1 MFAEN
6 DEDDVDQSQGSS
18 FLKVYKEGE
27 EEEDLENE
35 KKLTK
40 DQVKFT
46 DDNADEEDNDDEE
59 PKDKS
64 LLIAEIGSKTF
75 DQKERK

>member
-1 MFAEN
+1 MFADN

-18 FLKVYKEGE
+18 FLKVYKEGD
-27 EEEDLENE
+27 EEEDYEKE

-46 DDNADEEDNDDEE
+46 DDNADD
-59 PKDKS
+59 
-64 LLIAEIGSKTF
+64 
-75 DQKERK
+75 

>member
-1 MFAEN
+1 MFADN

-18 FLKVYKEGE
+18 FLKVYKEGDE
-27 EEEDLENE
+27 EVDYEKE

-46 DDNADEEDNDDEE
+46 DDNADD
-59 PKDKS
+59 
-64 LLIAEIGSKTF
+64 
-75 DQKERK
+75 